1 MDSQD
6 LLRSIH
12 AAELD
17 GSEPL
22 VAETI
27 AMHDQVISD
36 ACSPHVALVLSQPTV
51 AYIPVRSVA
60 PKPGNYTPAPSAIA
74 VDIDQAFLDQLHE
87 LRSVCTAL
95 NVEEVQTVHYP
106 YWGRDDDGEL
116 LPMEMERLC
125 VGRDYFRFEA
135 RSDTSDARYESDALG
150 FEELENRLSKQL
162 PLINFSQ
169 IASTEDVAQFL
180 DQREVASR
188 PSP

>member
-12 AAELD
+12 ACELD

-51 AYIPVRSVA
+51 AFIPVRSVT
-60 PKPGNYTPAPSAIA
+60 PMPGNFTPAPAAIA

-87 LRSVCTAL
+87 LRSVCSAL

-106 YWGRDDDGEL
+106 YWGRDNDGEP

-135 RSDTSDARYESDALG
+135 RSDTCDARYESDALQ
-150 FEELENRLSKQL
+150 FEELEKRLSEQVPVL
-162 PLINFSQ
+162 NFSRS
-169 IASTEDVAQFL
+169 ARTEDVEQFL
-180 DQREVASR
+180 EQRDLAAR
-188 PSP
+188 PAP